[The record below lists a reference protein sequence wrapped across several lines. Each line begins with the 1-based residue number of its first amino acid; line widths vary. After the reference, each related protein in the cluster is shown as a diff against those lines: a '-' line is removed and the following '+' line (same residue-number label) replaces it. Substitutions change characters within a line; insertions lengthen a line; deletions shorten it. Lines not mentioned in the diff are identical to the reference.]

1 MKEQGQERHSWGV
14 GQPSSPRRPST
25 LRDRAERVLRAQL
38 PPTMAIGVR
47 GDEDGPTDQQ
57 AREVIDLA
65 LRVAEALLAT
75 GASAS
80 DVTATT
86 LRLTRAYGVR
96 SLHVDI
102 TFTSVTVSYHRGPF
116 RDPMTVMRVAPNT
129 SSDFIRLEQ
138 IQALVRSV
146 VEADDPGDVQWGRDR
161 LDEIVRRPHPYRRWV
176 VTAAMAGLGGGVTG
190 LLGGSWALIL
200 LSAVISAV
208 IDRVQRRLSLWTLP
222 AFFSQAIG
230 AAIPTTVAVL
240 LWGFS
245 AWQHSPLPFGLTPSV
260 IVATGVVVLL
270 TGLSVVSAA
279 QDTLDGYYVT
289 AAGRA
294 FEVVLLSGGVVAGI
308 LITLAIGQHLGVP
321 LEISPNVGLSDALFG
336 STIAAFICAG
346 ANAVVFYT
354 GPRAVVVAAA
364 TGALGWLVFRIS
376 SQLGLEAISSTAIA
390 ALVVGALAQW
400 VSVPLHVPFL
410 AIATGG
416 IVPLVPG
423 LAVFRGIYDLVH
435 ASTEQ
440 STGLNSLVTAAA
452 LGMAIAG
459 GVSLGSLP
467 IRRWRADRL
476 QRRILRRAAADSRE

>member
-1 MKEQGQERHSWGV
+1 
-14 GQPSSPRRPST
+14 
-25 LRDRAERVLRAQL
+25 
-38 PPTMAIGVR
+38 MAIGVR
-47 GDEDGPTDQQ
+47 GDEEGPTDQQ
-57 AREVIDLA
+57 AREIIDLA
-65 LRVAEALLAT
+65 LRVGEALLST

-102 TFTSVTVSYHRGPF
+102 TFTSITVSYHRGPF
-116 RDPMTVMRVAPNT
+116 RDPMTVMRVVPTT

-146 VEADDPGDVQWGRDR
+146 VDADDPGDVQWARDR

-176 VTAAMAGLGGGVTG
+176 VTAAMAGLGGAVTG
-190 LLGGSWALIL
+190 LLGGGPALIL
-200 LSAVISAV
+200 LSALIAAV

-230 AAIPTTVAVL
+230 AAIPTTVALL

-245 AWQHSPLPFGLTPSV
+245 AWQGSPLPFGLTPSV
-260 IVATGVVVLL
+260 MVATGVVVLL
-270 TGLSVVSAA
+270 TGLSVVSTA

-294 FEVVLLSGGVVAGI
+294 FEVLLLSGGVVAGI
-308 LITLAIGQHLGVP
+308 LITLAIGQRLGVP
-321 LEISPNVGLSDALFG
+321 LDISPNVGLSDALFS

-346 ANAVVFYT
+346 ANAVAFYT

-364 TGALGWLVFRIS
+364 TGALGWLVFRIT
-376 SQLGLEAISSTAIA
+376 SQIGLEPISSTAVA
-390 ALVVGALAQW
+390 ALVVGAVAQA
-400 VSVPLHVPFL
+400 VSTPLHVPSL

-423 LAVFRGIYDLVH
+423 LAAFRGIFELVH
-435 ASTEQ
+435 SGTDQA
-440 STGLNSLVTAAA
+440 TGLNSLVTAAA
-452 LGMAIAG
+452 MGMAIAG

-467 IRRWRADRL
+467 LRRWRADRT
-476 QRRILRRAAADSRE
+476 QRRVLHRATTDSRE